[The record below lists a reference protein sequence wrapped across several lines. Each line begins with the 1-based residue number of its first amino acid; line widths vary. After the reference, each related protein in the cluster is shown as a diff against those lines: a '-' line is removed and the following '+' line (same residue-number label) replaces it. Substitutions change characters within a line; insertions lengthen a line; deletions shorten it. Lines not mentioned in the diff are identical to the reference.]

1 MDKRFELEDDDYSH
15 GSPYR
20 RLLAAILLR
29 AWEDALPP
37 PRRKSPARR
46 DVRMRREK
54 VCREA
59 RAYFRSQ
66 DSRPWSYEWICLVLD
81 IDPDPMRARLSAIL
95 AAELCAKEGMTDG

>member
-1 MDKRFELEDDDYSH
+1 MTPPVSLSMQEYSACP
-15 GSPYR
+15 S
-20 RLLAAILLR
+20 AFSFATSF
-29 AWEDALPP
+29 ASSC
-37 PRRKSPARR
+37 RRKSPARR

-95 AAELCAKEGMTDG
+95 AKELQRLEAAA